1 MNTFVI
7 VILVVVALAAAI
19 TITYVLTYNKIQK
32 YMIRINEAESQID
45 EALRKKYDILV
56 SMENIIN
63 ETLKLKQNNF
73 SDLNDKDVK
82 ISNFDMD
89 RRLTKTVDLFK
100 KIRSD
105 YLEELDFEAFRTLLV
120 DLKINEE
127 KNDAAKKYYNKYTT
141 QLNMLIKRFPSNII
155 AKIHSIKEHLYFDNK
170 DMSDD
175 DILDFKL

>member
-127 KNDAAKKYYNKYTT
+127 KNEAAKKYYNKYTT

>member
-7 VILVVVALAAAI
+7 VILVVVALASAI

>member
-1 MNTFVI
+1 MNTVVI
-7 VILVVVALAAAI
+7 TILVVIAI
-19 TITYVLTYNKIQK
+19 LSVLTIVYVLTYNKIQK

-45 EALRKKYDILV
+45 ESLRKKYDILV
-56 SMENIIN
+56 TMENIIN
-63 ETLKLKQNNF
+63 ETLNLKQNNF
-73 SDLNDKDVK
+73 EDLKKKDVK

-89 RRLTKTVDLFK
+89 RKLTKTVDLFK

-105 YLEELDFEAFRTLLV
+105 YIEELDFEAFRSLLV
-120 DLKINEE
+120 DLKISEE
-127 KNDAAKKYYNKYTT
+127 KNEAAKKYYNKYTT

>member
-73 SDLNDKDVK
+73 SDLTDKDVK

-127 KNDAAKKYYNKYTT
+127 KNEAAKKYYNKYTT

>member
-1 MNTFVI
+1 MNTVVI
-7 VILVVVALAAAI
+7 TILVVIAI
-19 TITYVLTYNKIQK
+19 LSVLTIVYVLTYNKIQK

-45 EALRKKYDILV
+45 ESLRKKYDILV
-56 SMENIIN
+56 TMENIIN
-63 ETLKLKQNNF
+63 ETLNLKQNNF
-73 SDLNDKDVK
+73 EDLKKKDVK

-89 RRLTKTVDLFK
+89 RKLTKTVDLFK

-105 YLEELDFEAFRTLLV
+105 YLEELDFEAFRSLLV
-120 DLKINEE
+120 DLKISEE
-127 KNDAAKKYYNKYTT
+127 KNEAAKKYYNKYTT

>member
-7 VILVVVALAAAI
+7 VILVVALAAAI

-56 SMENIIN
+56 SVENIIN

-127 KNDAAKKYYNKYTT
+127 KNEAAKKYYNKYTT